1 MECRYIYITPV
12 SCFCQWIYT
21 RFSNNTPQRPITK
34 LVAKQCENA
43 PMSTPS
49 QCNFTG
55 SGNLMLDSGWY
66 HLGTLGLFPTWVQL
80 QDSNAW
86 KVFLRTQFSK
96 LRVCFIQH
104 WFSKHNIVKLNR
116 KRWSCEVGAVHPSPS
131 NQLVVHLSSR
141 VSKYQFYQN
150 QKHGPFMYCYIMILL
165 LWTKSDFLWDIYI

>member
-1 MECRYIYITPV
+1 MV
-12 SCFCQWIYT
+12 SPWHPWFV
-21 RFSNNTPQRPITK
+21 SNMGSTSGFK
-34 LVAKQCENA
+34 CLKQ
-43 PMSTPS
+43 
-49 QCNFTG
+49 
-55 SGNLMLDSGWY
+55 
-66 HLGTLGLFPTWVQL
+66 
-80 QDSNAW
+80 
-86 KVFLRTQFSK
+86 VFLRTQFSK

-165 LWTKSDFLWDIYI
+165 LWTKSDFLWYVYIYNFKRWEDMCVSTQLKHPTSIWQSCDDQGIFETIVIAWEVCS